1 MKTIETESAIYII
14 FFRHDE
20 FISYINANFENQ
32 LDIGLCVPGITE
44 VKPPHQIF
52 LDLECIVNFCGP
64 QIRSKY
70 FSIIEKDDMVIDS
83 LIANINHEFLHK
95 VIFEIPEIN
104 SQLQKSMYIL
114 NKIEIDGMEHIV
126 SSMEQNPKSRIS

>member
-1 MKTIETESAIYII
+1 MKTIETDSAIYII

-32 LDIGLCVPGITE
+32 LDIRLCVPGITD
-44 VKPPHQIF
+44 VKPPHYIF
-52 LDLECIVNFCGP
+52 LDLQCIVNFCGS

-70 FSIIEKDDMVIDS
+70 LSISEKDDMIIDS

-104 SQLQKSMYIL
+104 SHLQKSMYIL

-126 SSMEQNPKSRIS
+126 SSMEPYPYTK